1 MTIYHTLTGSA
12 QVTEWIQTLRYMN
25 IVVYVMNHVQFINVS
40 LVFFMQVGKDN
51 AHLALELVG
60 YDSHVQAAMA
70 HVFGNTFVCTNSEH
84 ARKVTFDKQVFLYIL
99 MIFDKLVHIGYTCE
113 LCMLLLCSFN
123 FICTFQ
129 CFYLTF
135 Y

>member
-1 MTIYHTLTGSA
+1 M
-12 QVTEWIQTLRYMN
+12 
-25 IVVYVMNHVQFINVS
+25 FS

-84 ARKVTFDKQVFLYIL
+84 ARKVTFDKQVYIYIL
-99 MIFDKLVHIGYTCE
+99 MGCDKSGPNMYA
-113 LCMLLLCSFN
+113 LCV
-123 FICTFQ
+123 TFM
-129 CFYLTF
+129 
-135 Y
+135 